1 MYEVVFLEA
10 FSQSN
15 DFVIDIFLANLV
27 SVFTEVRN
35 TEEQI
40 VALEKKGQFCK
51 DFFGISEILEHHFPS
66 KHFQNLSVV
75 SICNH

>member
-27 SVFTEVRN
+27 SVFTEVRY

-40 VALEKKGQFCK
+40 VALEK
-51 DFFGISEILEHHFPS
+51 
-66 KHFQNLSVV
+66 
-75 SICNH
+75 